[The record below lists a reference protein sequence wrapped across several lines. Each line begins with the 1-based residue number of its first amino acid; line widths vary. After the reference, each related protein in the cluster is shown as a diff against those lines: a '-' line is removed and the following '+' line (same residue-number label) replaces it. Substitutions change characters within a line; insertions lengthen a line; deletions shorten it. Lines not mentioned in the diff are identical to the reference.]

1 MVRNKVE
8 TLRSI
13 CFTIEDLSNITN
25 LGDVYTPKDIE
36 FMVEFKKIY
45 ELGLTQLKKFI
56 DKLDS
61 EGNEIDEYSIQY
73 YVKILLNGPLGSY
86 VRGYSEGK
94 KYFSNIPDC
103 LGQLGNKT
111 RSISNT
117 TIISNDPV
125 SLGSSV
131 DINNKLPRFMQLQ
144 LQKSIEETE
153 SIFRD
158 NMKSSTVHDNT
169 LPLVDKKPE
178 DRSNTESSG
187 TWVLKPNGSYCVKD
201 SYQYKVIEKISNQ
214 IFEKIKD
221 NLGSENFRIFSDKKN
236 YLPFDSSSNTSTSTN
251 SKITKKIPEI
261 SSDYIEEIDLM
272 GDVIDTFEK
281 RNQSLKISSDS
292 GDKEYKMNTV
302 KGNFGN

>member
-131 DINNKLPRFMQLQ
+131 DINNKLHQ
-144 LQKSIEETE
+144 E
-153 SIFRD
+153 SITHYAD
-158 NMKSSTVHDNT
+158 EILLTYT
-169 LPLVDKKPE
+169 
-178 DRSNTESSG
+178 
-187 TWVLKPNGSYCVKD
+187 
-201 SYQYKVIEKISNQ
+201 KVIILYFQELEEYEKCAH
-214 IFEKIKD
+214 
-221 NLGSENFRIFSDKKN
+221 L
-236 YLPFDSSSNTSTSTN
+236 
-251 SKITKKIPEI
+251 KKI
-261 SSDYIEEIDLM
+261 
-272 GDVIDTFEK
+272 
-281 RNQSLKISSDS
+281 Q
-292 GDKEYKMNTV
+292 
-302 KGNFGN
+302 NFLESILN